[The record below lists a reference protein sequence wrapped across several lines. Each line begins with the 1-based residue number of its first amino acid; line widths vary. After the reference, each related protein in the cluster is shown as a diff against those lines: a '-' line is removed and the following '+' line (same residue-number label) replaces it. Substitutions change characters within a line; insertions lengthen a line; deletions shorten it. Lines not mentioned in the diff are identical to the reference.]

1 MLGSRRVRTLTVS
14 ATALAGLLAP
24 LLVTGAGPA
33 QAAAVNYGKVVFVDD
48 GDTIDVDVAGD
59 GTGRPVRVRYI
70 GIQSMEL
77 SRYSQTLS
85 KLRGECWGVDAAVNL
100 HKLVNKKRVA
110 LTSRSASSHSSVNPA
125 PSAAS
130 PSSRA
135 GAGST
140 PARCRSLPAWCC
152 PT

>member
-14 ATALAGLLAP
+14 VTAVAGLLAP
-24 LLVTGAGPA
+24 VLVTGAGPA

-77 SRYSQTLS
+77 SRTAT
-85 KLRGECWGVDAAVNL
+85 RC
-100 HKLVNKKRVA
+100 
-110 LTSRSASSHSSVNPA
+110 
-125 PSAAS
+125 PSCAAS
-130 PSSRA
+130 A
-135 GAGST
+135 GAWTRPST
-140 PARCRSLPAWCC
+140 CTSS
-152 PT
+152 